1 MLDAWK
7 RHGLWQQYGEKQT
20 VPFRQTVEEHIA
32 SFHGRSSLSRQR
44 MSQEQAAAFDAEL
57 RTLRARRL
65 SIVVRRRLGGMGK
78 AHGVI
83 RAATRAGRTARFLLA

>member
-44 MSQEQAAAFDAEL
+44 MSQEQ
-57 RTLRARRL
+57 
-65 SIVVRRRLGGMGK
+65 RRRHSTPSYAPFAQDG
-78 AHGVI
+78 
-83 RAATRAGRTARFLLA
+83 FLS